1 MTDNKPKL
9 ISLVI
14 PLYNEQAVF
23 SQLEMHLIRLQER
36 LNNRFEIQLIL
47 VDDGSSDNTWELI
60 SSFAAR
66 KSYVKGVSLSRNF
79 GHQRA
84 LFCGYTFA
92 EGDAVVSMDGD
103 LQDPP
108 DLVEAMLREW
118 QAGTDIVFAVR
129 KRRHGETRFK
139 RWTAFLF
146 YRLLNRLAEVSAPLD
161 CGDFRLMSRRALDA
175 LLKMGDK
182 IKYLRGMV
190 GWVGFRT
197 SQIEYD
203 RLERH
208 AGLTKFSIVKMV
220 RFALEGITSFS
231 NAPLRLSYLLSFFAT
246 IPFLVYLVF
255 VLTLHFFGLATL
267 VSGWTSLLLCIVAF
281 GSLNLFAIGILG
293 EYVAKVFETVKQRPD
308 FIVRDISEFRNRSSD
323 AGI

>member
-1 MTDNKPKL
+1 MTDTDDKPKL
-9 ISLVI
+9 VSVII
-14 PLYNEQAVF
+14 PLYNEQVVF
-23 SQLEMHLIRLQER
+23 SQLEAHLIQLQEQ
-36 LNNRFEIQLIL
+36 LSNRFEVQLIL
-47 VDDGSSDNTWELI
+47 VDDGSSDKTWDLI
-60 SSFAAR
+60 SSFAGK
-66 KSYVKGVSLSRNF
+66 KSYVKGISLSRNF

-84 LFCGYTFA
+84 LFCGYSFA

-108 DLVEAMLREW
+108 ELIEEMLREW
-118 QAGTDIVFAVR
+118 QAGVDIVFAVR
-129 KRRHGETRFK
+129 RSRHGETRFK

-197 SQIEYD
+197 SQIEYA
-203 RLERH
+203 RLQRQ
-208 AGLTKFSIVKMV
+208 AGHTKFSIVKMV

-246 IPFLVYLVF
+246 IPFLIYLVF
-255 VLTLHFFGLATL
+255 VLTLHFFGFASL
-267 VSGWTSLLLCIVAF
+267 VPGWTSLLLCIVAF

-308 FIVRDISEFRNRSSD
+308 FIVREIAQTRK
-323 AGI
+323 

>member
-1 MTDNKPKL
+1 MSYPNEQRKL
-9 ISLVI
+9 VSLVI
-14 PLYNEQAVF
+14 PLYNEQSVF
-23 SQLEMHLIRLQER
+23 SLLELHLIQLEARLSE
-36 LNNRFEIQLIL
+36 RFEVQIIL
-47 VDDGSSDNTWELI
+47 VDDGSSDNTWEQI
-60 SSFAAR
+60 SGFAAR
-66 KSYVKGVSLSRNF
+66 NAYVKGISLSRNF

-108 DLVEAMLREW
+108 ELIDAMLGEW
-118 QAGTDIVFAVR
+118 EAGVDIVFAVR
-129 KRRHGETRFK
+129 KSRHGETRFK
-139 RWTAFLF
+139 RLTAFLF
-146 YRLLNRLAEVSAPLD
+146 YRLLSSLAEVAAPLD

-203 RLERH
+203 RLERQ
-208 AGLTKFSIVKMV
+208 AGKTKFSIVKMV
-220 RFALEGITSFS
+220 RFAMEGITSFS

-246 IPFLVYLVF
+246 IPFLVYLIF
-255 VLTLHFFGLATL
+255 VLLLHFLGIASL
-267 VSGWTSLLLCIVAF
+267 VPGWTSLLLCIVAF

-293 EYVAKVFETVKQRPD
+293 EYLAKVFETVKQRPD
-308 FIVRDISEFRNRSSD
+308 YIVREIAKTRK
-323 AGI
+323 